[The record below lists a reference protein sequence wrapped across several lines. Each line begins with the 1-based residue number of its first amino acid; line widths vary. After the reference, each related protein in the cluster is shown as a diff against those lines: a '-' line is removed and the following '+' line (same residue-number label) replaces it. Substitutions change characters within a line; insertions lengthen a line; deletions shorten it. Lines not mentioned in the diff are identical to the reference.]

1 MERKDFINK
10 DPVTGEIVN
19 FLHNNM
25 KKSYTAEE
33 LTHITSG
40 PISEKQVQK
49 VMSLLMQQGMVTV
62 TSKNGIMAY
71 QLKS

>member
-10 DPVTGEIVN
+10 DPVTGEIVD
-19 FLHNNM
+19 FLRNNM

-40 PISEKQVQK
+40 PVTAKQVQM
-49 VMSLLMQQGMVTV
+49 VVSLLMREGMVTV
-62 TSKNGIMAY
+62 SSKNGIMAY